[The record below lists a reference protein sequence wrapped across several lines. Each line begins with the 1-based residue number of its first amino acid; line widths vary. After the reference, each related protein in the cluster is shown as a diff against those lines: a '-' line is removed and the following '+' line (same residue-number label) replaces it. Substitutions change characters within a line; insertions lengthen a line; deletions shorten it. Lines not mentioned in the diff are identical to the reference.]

1 MIKISIKTATSFS
14 TNGFFQNAAL
24 CTEYAALRDT
34 AWDVNFQFLRSDAHF
49 MIYGK
54 DDPSQVES

>member
-1 MIKISIKTATSFS
+1 MISATFPLLLP
-14 TNGFFQNAAL
+14 QLRNAAL

-54 DDPSQVES
+54 DDPSQAES